1 MGDSAVV
8 SDPAPYTSP
17 PIQNARFAPQRS
29 PILPPISMNAAIT
42 NVYIVIAVCRPT
54 TVVFRSATT
63 CVIDTFITV
72 VSSTMTNWA
81 VARIPATPQPT
92 FTAAA
97 EADSTPR
104 SPTVASLAAPDG
116 MESGTAHPSV

>member
-1 MGDSAVV
+1 
-8 SDPAPYTSP
+8 
-17 PIQNARFAPQRS
+17 
-29 PILPPISMNAAIT
+29 MNAAIT

-81 VARIPATPQPT
+81 VARIAATPQPT
-92 FTAAA
+92 FFTAAG
-97 EADSTPR
+97 ADATPALDPRRR
-104 SPTVASLAAPDG
+104 SPLLMRSRQALAPSPVGVAPASSLPAA
-116 MESGTAHPSV
+116 TWAL